1 MTNEVHRYQGHE
13 GSYLANCQ
21 SNLVIVLDAQSL
33 LVFIFTN
40 TTAYHWADVSCCTPC
55 QVHVSLTFT
64 NPEII
69 DLELQ
74 PKFDCK
80 FLHQRG
86 KFHNLRPNGH
96 NYDEKVSFTLSLTN
110 PYLEVYGLIECSL
123 SLSLSKTYK
132 SSLFS
137 FSL

>member
-1 MTNEVHRYQGHE
+1 MKFIDTRGMK
-13 GSYLANCQ
+13 ARIWP
-21 SNLVIVLDAQSL
+21 IVNQIWSL
-33 LVFIFTN
+33 SLMHSLYWFFIFTN

-123 SLSLSKTYK
+123 SL
-132 SSLFS
+132 
-137 FSL
+137 